1 MKMRVISGSLKGR
14 QFDSPGGH
22 RTHPMSEKMRGAMFN
37 ILGDVSGLTVFD
49 PFAGSGALSFE
60 AISRGAT
67 RALLTD
73 SDLNAQTTIEANLK
87 ELGLKAD
94 VKLVKANAAGWSKNN
109 PKEQFDL
116 MLCDPP
122 YDHLQEDLLEKL
134 ERHLHDSGT
143 LVLSWP
149 SDIELP
155 RFKSLQIVA
164 QKGYGD
170 AQLVFYQK
178 TG

>member
-1 MKMRVISGSLKGR
+1 MRMRVISGTLGGR
-14 QFDSPGGH
+14 QFQTPGGH

-37 ILGDVSGLTVFD
+37 ILGDVSGLAVFD
-49 PFAGSGALSFE
+49 PFAGSGALTFE
-60 AISRGAT
+60 AISRGAA
-67 RALLTD
+67 RSLMTD
-73 SDLNAQTTIEANLK
+73 SDLQAQATIEANQK
-87 ELGLKAD
+87 ELGLKQQT
-94 VKLVKANAAGWSKNN
+94 KLVKSNAAGWSKNN

-134 ERHLHDSGT
+134 ERHLHSSGT

-155 RFKSLQIVA
+155 RFKELEIVA
-164 QKGYGD
+164 QKQYGE